1 MLLNRKGVELN
12 GFKHSLVFVPLLP
25 RVLPYLKFLCGNLEN
40 AFMVKCFNFAFLSK
54 FEGVER
60 AGDGFWDERERKSVV

>member
-1 MLLNRKGVELN
+1 MGLNTAL
-12 GFKHSLVFVPLLP
+12 FLFLYF
-25 RVLPYLKFLCGNLEN
+25 RVLPYVKFLCGNLEN

-60 AGDGFWDERERKSVV
+60 AGDGFWEERERKSVV